1 MSMAGKV
8 PNVERSEPEDRT
20 LKAKR
25 IALKDRARLLGNTS
39 LQLCSLRE
47 WFAGQALS
55 GLMADTAVRDAP
67 SRFAAA
73 AVTLADALLIE
84 LARDE

>member
-1 MSMAGKV
+1 MSKTPLLDAQRQLK
-8 PNVERSEPEDRT
+8 ED
-20 LKAKR
+20 AKFNGQ
-25 IALKDRARLLGNTS
+25 AP

-55 GLMADTAVRDAP
+55 GLMADTALRDAP
-67 SRFAAA
+67 SKFAAG

-84 LARDE
+84 LSRA